1 MSKNHESFAA
11 IVPRITGSISVVSSS
26 LLIYLIY
33 RSKPKLSTIYNRI
46 MFCMSVA
53 DILASTAIALTTLP
67 MPRDD
72 DPYWEGVDLSIE
84 DNSWSGQTKLGTRQT
99 CAAQGFFYS
108 SGIVI
113 MFCYNGNLC
122 IYYACAI
129 AFRMKEAQIRKKI
142 EPVIHGGPLF
152 LGLYTAIPYFMGGIY
167 NPSPQDSWCIPYPPY
182 TTPEARVL
190 IGRATFVNI
199 GVLFLVILIC
209 FALIIWRVV
218 QNGRQ
223 LAHADSRGDIQIDE
237 RFKAAHRNT
246 RLIILQ
252 SLAYTGA
259 LFLTLIFLFARNML
273 TQTTSIG
280 DFDPITIWISS
291 LMSIFLPLQ
300 GFFNFTIFLW
310 HKGKLLSHVSFI
322 GNSHGCFINSRDF
335 SQLRII
341 DLQTLLS
348 VSFTSFAF
356 YSRLLP
362 KNRFCYQDC
371 PC

>member
-1 MSKNHESFAA
+1 MPLTIFLHCLISTMSKNHESFAA
-11 IVPRITGSISVVSSS
+11 IVPRITGSMSAVSSS
-26 LLIYLIY
+26 LVIYLIY
-33 RSKPKLSTIYNRI
+33 RSKPKLSTIYHRI

-67 MPRDD
+67 MPRED

-99 CAAQGFFYS
+99 CVAQGFFYS
-108 SGIVI
+108 SGMSI
-113 MFCYNGNLC
+113 MFCYNGALC
-122 IYYACAI
+122 TYYACAI

-142 EPVIHGGPLF
+142 EPIIHGLPLF
-152 LGLYTAIPYFMGGIY
+152 LGLYTSIPYFMEGGIY
-167 NPSPQDSWCIPYPPY
+167 NPSPQDSWCTPYPPY
-182 TTPEARVL
+182 TTPEARAL

-259 LFLTLIFLFARNML
+259 LLLTLIFPVVRNML
-273 TQTTSIG
+273 TQITSIG
-280 DFDPITIWISS
+280 VFHP
-291 LMSIFLPLQ
+291 LMIGMSKLMLTFMPLQ

-310 HKGKLLSHVSFI
+310 HKGKLLSHVSLI
-322 GNSHGCFINSRDF
+322 VNSNDCFINSRDF
-335 SQLRII
+335 S
-341 DLQTLLS
+341 
-348 VSFTSFAF
+348 
-356 YSRLLP
+356 
-362 KNRFCYQDC
+362 
-371 PC
+371 